1 MTDTTENTTVEL
13 SCDIYS
19 RVETRVE
26 RSEFDDV
33 SKYVEFVLDSLLA
46 ELEGE
51 SESSDDDEE
60 VRDRLRE
67 LGYLE

>member
-1 MTDTTENTTVEL
+1 MTGTAGDSTVEL
-13 SCDIYS
+13 STDTYT
-19 RVETRVE
+19 RVESRVE

-33 SKYVEFVLDSLLA
+33 SEYVEFVLDSLLD
-46 ELEGE
+46 ELEGG
-51 SESSDDDEE
+51 SDSSDDDEE